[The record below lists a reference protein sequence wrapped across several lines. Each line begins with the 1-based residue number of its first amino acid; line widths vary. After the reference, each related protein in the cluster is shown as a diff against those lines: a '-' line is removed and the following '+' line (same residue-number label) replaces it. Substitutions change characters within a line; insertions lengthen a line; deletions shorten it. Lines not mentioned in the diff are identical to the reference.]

1 MKRLTSL
8 DGLRGLAALIVL
20 VHHIML
26 TFPLFAEPYLEGR
39 AANGLPELLSY
50 TPLHTLWDGQG
61 AVVIFFVLSGV
72 VLTLPVLKQGRD
84 FSWVGYYPQRL
95 LRLYLPVWGAIILYL
110 GWVLIIPRTTA
121 MESAWLG
128 ITDKAVSPEA
138 LWGDATLL
146 FGTGDLVS
154 PLWSLQWEIA
164 FSFLLPVFVF
174 LGVRFA
180 RYNWILAVA
189 AVIGIAVSS
198 SLGNRA
204 LVYLPMFLIGVVIAT
219 WLPTIRKWQ
228 PSRGTQALLLL
239 SAPILLIFPWLIRPF
254 EMLRPLVKPFDAV
267 TTIGATIAVIAAIVV
282 PIFRRFLES
291 RAMQWFGLISFS
303 LYLVHEP
310 VVISMAHLFG
320 DQNLRIAGLVSVV
333 ISIPLSWVFFKVV
346 EIPSHKLSRR
356 VGDFVRSRTKKR
368 PQPHAPIAP
377 DIQAHQA

>member
-26 TFPLFAEPYLEGR
+26 TFPLFAEPYLKGR
-39 AANGLPELLSY
+39 AENGLPELLAY
-50 TPLHTLWDGQG
+50 TPLHIFWDGAG
-61 AVVIFFVLSGV
+61 AVFIFFVLSGV

-95 LRLYLPVWGAIILYL
+95 LRLSLPVWAAIIVYL
-110 GWVLIIPRTTA
+110 GWVLIIPRDRG
-121 MESAWLG
+121 MESAWLD
-128 ITDKAVSPEA
+128 ITSKPVSPEA
-138 LWGDATLL
+138 IWGDTTLL

-180 RYNWILAVA
+180 RYNWILAIA
-189 AVIGIAVSS
+189 AIVGIGVSA

-219 WLPTIRKWQ
+219 WLPTIRAWK

-239 SAPILLIFPWLIRPF
+239 AAPILLVSPWLIRPF
-254 EMLRPLVKPFDAV
+254 ESLRFLVKPFDAV
-267 TTIGATIAVIAAIVV
+267 TTIGAVVAVIAAIVV
-282 PIFRRFLES
+282 PVFRRFLES
-291 RAMQWFGLISFS
+291 RVMQWFGLISFS

-320 DQNLRIAGLVSVV
+320 DQNLRIAALVSVV
-333 ISIPLSWVFFKVV
+333 LSIPLSWVFFKIV

-356 VGDFVRSRTKKR
+356 VGDFVRARTKKR

-377 DIQAHQA
+377 DVHAHRA